1 MTGVAVVLAALAVLV
16 AAGSGPPA
24 ARLSAAVPSRPRQPP
39 VRRMSGG
46 TGTGPARA
54 AAAALRGPLAASV
67 ALGGAMWLL
76 VGGPLGLLLAVVA
89 AVVLPRWLGRLEP
102 ARVRQRRQRLVRDLP
117 VAADLLAACLA
128 AGSAPEPA
136 LDAVARA
143 LGGPVEEVFG
153 SVAVALRL
161 GVDPADAWGRY
172 RQQPEVAPLARAVG
186 RALAGGTP
194 LAVAVARCGSD
205 LRARRRVAGDAAA
218 EAVGVKATGPLGL
231 CFLPAFVLLGV
242 VPTVIG
248 LAATVFG

>member
-1 MTGVAVVLAALAVLV
+1 VAVLLAALAALV
-16 AAGSGPPA
+16 AAGSGRPA
-24 ARLSAAVPSRPRQPP
+24 ARLSAGVTSRWPQPP
-39 VRRMSGG
+39 KGRAVAG
-46 TGTGPARA
+46 TGTRSPRA
-54 AAAALRGPLAASV
+54 GASAGLRGPFAASV
-67 ALGGAMWLL
+67 ALGGALWLL

-143 LGGPVEEVFG
+143 VGGPVEEVFG

-161 GVDPADAWGRY
+161 GVDPAVAWGRY
-172 RQQPEVAPLARAVG
+172 RQEPDVAPLARAVG

-194 LAVAVARCGSD
+194 LAVAVARCGND
-205 LRARRRVAGDAAA
+205 LRARRRLAGDAAA

-242 VPTVIG
+242 APTVIG